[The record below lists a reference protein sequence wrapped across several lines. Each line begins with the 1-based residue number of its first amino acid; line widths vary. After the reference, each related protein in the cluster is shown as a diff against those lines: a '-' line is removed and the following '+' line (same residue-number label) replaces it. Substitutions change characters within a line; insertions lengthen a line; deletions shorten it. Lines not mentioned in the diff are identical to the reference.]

1 MTKKTNTLI
10 LTEAQFAEGE
20 ELGFKR
26 AQLQHALD
34 KSIADGISQ
43 EQLDKDVEAAFASAR
58 DAKRANDEARAEQ
71 AATERRANR
80 AAFAGM
86 ALQGLLAGTNA
97 PNEFG
102 RVVALSVEYADALIE
117 ALDNEPVVSE

>member
-1 MTKKTNTLI
+1 MSKTKTLS

-26 AQLQHALD
+26 AALQHALD
-34 KSIADGISQ
+34 KSIADGITQ

-58 DAKRANDEARAEQ
+58 ATERRANRAARAEQ
-71 AATERRANR
+71 AAAERRANR

-86 ALQGLLAGTNA
+86 ALQGLLANVTPGQ
-97 PNEFG
+97 PED
-102 RVVALSVEYADALIE
+102 VAARAIEYADALIE

>member
-1 MTKKTNTLI
+1 MTKKTNTLV

-86 ALQGLLAGTNA
+86 ALQGLLANVTPGQPEA
-97 PNEFG
+97 
-102 RVVALSVEYADALIE
+102 VATLAIEYVDALIE